1 MLSLKSRKSNTFYNE
16 LINANADFVNKA
28 KEQYGI
34 DLHNFK
40 NLQDAKEA
48 MVTETASKIQ
58 GPTEMNTGEFKP
70 IDVEDLLKTEVLT
83 RIHGNIKRLKV

>member
-1 MLSLKSRKSNTFYNE
+1 MLGLTDAKTLIKSMKNTYQDDLTSYISVITQKAGKSNTFYNE

-48 MVTETASKIQ
+48 MVTETASKSR
-58 GPTEMNTGEFKP
+58 
-70 IDVEDLLKTEVLT
+70 VL
-83 RIHGNIKRLKV
+83 RK